1 MKKVFCILLATL
13 LCASLLVACG
23 APTVPDNTTSATQT
37 APTIDTAT
45 ALSDGKTLKVLAV
58 GNSFSDNTTEFLY
71 DIATAEGM
79 TDVVIGRL
87 YISGCTVAMH
97 LENAQSNAPAYE
109 YSKNTSGNWKSIQS
123 ATLEYALKDEAWDI
137 ITVQQGSSPSGI
149 VETYSGLSDL
159 VSYINDKKSNP
170 NARLVWH
177 MTWAYQVGST
187 NTAFSKYN
195 NDQMTMYNAICNAVH
210 EAVLPTNAFHSVIP
224 AGTAIQN
231 ARTSSLGDNLTRDTY
246 HLNDMGKIIGT
257 YTWYAAFVGKPLEA
271 IHIDN
276 VANKVM
282 LTETDKAII
291 LESVNNAISNPYS
304 VTPSANT

>member
-23 APTVPDNTTSATQT
+23 APTAPEDTTAATQEE
-37 APTIDTAT
+37 PTIDRTSP
-45 ALSDGKTLKVLAV
+45 LSDGKTLKVLAV
-58 GNSFSDNTTEFLY
+58 GNSFSDNTTDYLY

-195 NDQMTMYNAICNAVH
+195 NDQMTMYTAICNAVQ

-231 ARTSSLGDNLTRDTY
+231 ARTSSIGDNLTRDTY
-246 HLNDMGKIIGT
+246 HLNDLGKIIGA
-257 YTWYAAFVGKPLEA
+257 YTWYASFVGKPLEA
-271 IHIDN
+271 IHIN
-276 VANKVM
+276 SIANTIS
-282 LTETDKAII
+282 LTDTDKAII
-291 LESVNNAISNPYS
+291 IESVNHAISNPYS

>member
-1 MKKVFCILLATL
+1 MKKTICVLLTAL
-13 LCASLLVACG
+13 LCASLLVACS
-23 APTVPDNTTSATQT
+23 APAAPDNTTAATQ
-37 APTIDTAT
+37 AVPTIDMSTP
-45 ALSDGKTLKVLAV
+45 LSDGKTLKVLAV

-71 DIATAEGM
+71 DIATAEGVA
-79 TDVVIGRL
+79 DVVIGKL

-97 LENAQSNAPAYE
+97 LENAQTNAPAYE
-109 YSKNTSGNWKSIQS
+109 YSKNTGGNWKTIQS
-123 ATLEYALKDEAWDI
+123 ATLEYALKDEPWDI

-149 VETYSGLSDL
+149 VETYSGLSEL
-159 VSYINDKKSNP
+159 VRYINEKKANP
-170 NARLVWH
+170 SARLVWH

-195 NDQMTMYNAICNAVH
+195 NDQMTMYNAICNAVQ

-246 HLNDMGKIIGT
+246 HLNDMGKVIGA

-276 VANKVM
+276 VANK
-282 LTETDKAII
+282 LTLTDTDKAII
-291 LESVNNAISNPYS
+291 LESVNNALINPYS
-304 VTPSANT
+304 VTQSTNK

>member
-1 MKKVFCILLATL
+1 MKKVFCILFATL
-13 LCASLLVACG
+13 LCAPLLVACG
-23 APTVPDNTTSATQT
+23 GPTVPDNTTGTTEA
-37 APTIDTAT
+37 APTIDTAA

-58 GNSFSDNTTEFLY
+58 GNSFSNDTTAFLY
-71 DIATAEGM
+71 DIATAEGV

-97 LENAQSNAPAYE
+97 LENAQANAPAYE
-109 YSKNTSGNWKSIQS
+109 YSKNTSGSWKSIQS
-123 ATLEYALKDEAWDI
+123 ATLEYALQDESWDI

-159 VSYINDKKSNP
+159 VRYINDKKSNP

-195 NDQMTMYNAICNAVH
+195 NDQMTMYAAICNAVQ
-210 EAVLPTNAFHSVIP
+210 EAVLPTKAFHSVIP

-231 ARTSSLGDNLTRDTY
+231 ARTSSIGDNLTRDTY
-246 HLNDMGKIIGT
+246 HLNDLGKIIGA
-257 YTWYAAFVGKPLEA
+257 YTWYASFVGKPLEA
-271 IHIDN
+271 IHAN
-276 VANKVM
+276 PVA
-282 LTETDKAII
+282 DKISLSSKEIEVII
-291 LESVNNAISNPYS
+291 EAVNNALKTPYA